1 VLLLVLLATLVLGGA
16 GCDGPRKVQVPLGS
30 ESLAGLYWEP
40 RERMSP
46 AVLLLPMLGHGKE
59 EWLPLA
65 ARLHAEGYGVLALDF
80 REGGRTDRERLL
92 ADTRAGFTFLREQ
105 KKVDAARIGVIGA
118 SLGANAAL
126 NFAAAEPLVRV
137 AALLSPGLNHLGVTT
152 EPALRDYG
160 TRPLLLVGAEEDLSS
175 AGAVRRLGEGARG
188 DTVVKLYPGGAHG
201 TDLLTAYG
209 PVIDDA
215 VVFLRAHL

>member
-1 VLLLVLLATLVLGGA
+1 VLLVALALAGQ
-16 GCDGPRKVQVPLGS
+16 GCDGPRNVQIPLGN
-30 ESLAGLYWEP
+30 ESLAGVYWEP

-65 ARLHAEGYGVLALDF
+65 TRLHAEGYGVLALDL

-92 ADTRAGFTFLREQ
+92 ADTRAGFSFLREQ
-105 KKVDAARIGVIGA
+105 KKIDAARIGLVGA
-118 SLGANAAL
+118 SLGANTAL
-126 NFAAAEPLVRV
+126 NFAAAEPMVRV

-175 AGAVRRLGEGARG
+175 AGAVRRLAEEARG
-188 DTVVKLYPGGAHG
+188 NTVVKMYSGGAHG
-201 TDLLTAYG
+201 TDLLTAV
-209 PVIDDA
+209 PPA
-215 VVFLRAHL
+215 VEDVLAFLQAHL